1 MKVVDLLQAKG
12 SLADYVHDA
21 ATDPIIV
28 TDGGTPVAALVPIEN
43 TDLETATLA
52 TNPAFLALLERS
64 RSRLRDEGA
73 VSMEEMKRRFATP

>member
-1 MKVVDLLQAKG
+1 MKVVELLQAKG

-28 TDGGTPVAALVPIEN
+28 TEGGSPVAALVPIEN

-52 TNPAFLALLERS
+52 TDPAFLALLERS
-64 RSRLRDEGA
+64 RARLRQEGA
-73 VSMEEMKRRFATP
+73 LSAEEMKRRLSAP